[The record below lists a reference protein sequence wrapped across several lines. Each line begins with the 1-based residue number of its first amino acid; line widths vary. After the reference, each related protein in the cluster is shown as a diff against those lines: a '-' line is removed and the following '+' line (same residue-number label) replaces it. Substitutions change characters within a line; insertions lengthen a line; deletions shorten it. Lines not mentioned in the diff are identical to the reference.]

1 MSEEQQAITF
11 NRLQFLIFDEAD
23 ELFATNFQQG
33 IFRFL
38 KEMHFLKEVGENQFR
53 RVSKDYD
60 DVQVMTFAA
69 DDSFEKSAKVV
80 FKNYKETV
88 RVSQATKISDLMST
102 NRKIESCIN
111 GKIYQQLLQALDY
124 PTKPKDR
131 AAAMNDQRKNETVF
145 DLIDT
150 NIEEQTLI
158 FANTRSDVDRLY
170 NVIINYREANQ
181 KKTWEVQKIHGG
193 LQQSEREEA
202 TRRFKSGEINVLIA
216 TSVISRGLDVSG
228 VTLVIQYMLPEV
240 FHERKA
246 RGNGKDWL
254 RTVAAE
260 YLYRI
265 GRTGRHGQSGNFRAI
280 SFFSPM
286 NENFAPRLLN
296 FLDTAQSDVP
306 DWLVAVVDKQRL
318 ADQKTVQQ
326 AAKNS
331 QAVMNRNQRRA

>member
-38 KEMHFLKEVGENQFR
+38 KEMHFLKEVGENQFC

-193 LQQSEREEA
+193 LQ
-202 TRRFKSGEINVLIA
+202 
-216 TSVISRGLDVSG
+216 
-228 VTLVIQYMLPEV
+228 
-240 FHERKA
+240 
-246 RGNGKDWL
+246 
-254 RTVAAE
+254 
-260 YLYRI
+260 
-265 GRTGRHGQSGNFRAI
+265 
-280 SFFSPM
+280 
-286 NENFAPRLLN
+286 NEKRQLE
-296 FLDTAQSDVP
+296 DSK
-306 DWLVAVVDKQRL
+306 VVK
-318 ADQKTVQQ
+318 
-326 AAKNS
+326 
-331 QAVMNRNQRRA
+331 